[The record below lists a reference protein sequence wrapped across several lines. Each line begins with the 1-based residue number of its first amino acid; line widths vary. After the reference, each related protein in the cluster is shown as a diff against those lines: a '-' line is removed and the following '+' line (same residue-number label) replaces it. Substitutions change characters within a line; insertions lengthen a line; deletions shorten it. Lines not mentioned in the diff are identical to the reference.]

1 MNVSARLAAA
11 TAALA
16 ASVALAVPAVSRAGI
31 ANAGMPGAPATN
43 PLAGMRW
50 GVYTGATDDVYPTYL
65 HARGRDQRL
74 MARIATRPLMF
85 WFGDWFSAD
94 QVRGE
99 VQQYIAQSTQGDPRV
114 LSQMAVFR
122 LDPWEHQAC
131 GGRWS
136 AADQAGYRSW
146 VTSFAA
152 GIGRSRA
159 ALVLQPDLPIA
170 LCTRSPIP
178 LALVSYAARVFSALP
193 DTTVYIDV
201 GAADWP
207 SVSQAA
213 SLLRRAGVGF
223 TRGFAL
229 NATHYD
235 ATGREI
241 RFGARVAQALART
254 GVPGKHFVIDTSQNG
269 RPFTYSAYARRY
281 PDPDNPRVCTT
292 PREQLC
298 VTLGIP
304 PTTRVASA
312 RWGLSASARALATRY
327 ADAYLWFGR
336 PWLDNQAWPFDRSR
350 ALGLAASTPF

>member
-1 MNVSARLAAA
+1 MRAAGRLGAAIV
-11 TAALA
+11 ALA
-16 ASVALAVPAVSRAGI
+16 ATVTLAGPAVARAGI
-31 ANAGMPGAPATN
+31 ANAGLPGASARN

-50 GVYTGATDDVYPTYL
+50 GVYTGAPDNVYPTYL
-65 HARGRDQRL
+65 QAQGRDRLL
-74 MARIATRPLMF
+74 MAKIATRPLMF

-94 QVRGE
+94 QGRQE
-99 VQQYIAQSTQGDPRV
+99 VQQYIAKSTDGDPSV
-114 LSQMAVFR
+114 LSQVAVFR
-122 LDPWEHQAC
+122 LDPWEQQAC

-136 AADQAGYRSW
+136 TADQAGYRSW
-146 VTSFAA
+146 TSSFAA
-152 GIGRSRA
+152 GIASSRV

-193 DTTVYIDV
+193 HTTVYLDA

-207 SVSQAA
+207 SVSQAVT
-213 SLLRRAGVGF
+213 LLRRAGVGSA
-223 TRGFAL
+223 RGFAL

-235 ATGREI
+235 ATGREV
-241 RFGARVAQALART
+241 RFGARVAQALARA
-254 GVPGKHFVIDTSQNG
+254 GLPGKHFVIDTSQNG

-292 PREQLC
+292 AHEQLC

-304 PTTRVASA
+304 PTTQVASP
-312 RWGLSASARALATRY
+312 RWGLSRPVRALAARY

-336 PWLDNQAWPFDRSR
+336 PWLDNQAWPFDRPR
-350 ALGLAASTPF
+350 ALALAASTPF